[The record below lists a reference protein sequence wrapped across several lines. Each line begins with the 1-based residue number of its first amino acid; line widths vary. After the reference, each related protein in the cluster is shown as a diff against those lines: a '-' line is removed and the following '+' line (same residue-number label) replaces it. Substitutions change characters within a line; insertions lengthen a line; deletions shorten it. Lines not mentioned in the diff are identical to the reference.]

1 MNGLG
6 PQNFQGIYM
15 VIVSQSPRSNGRLL
29 NVPCNPF
36 CCTSKQSACKATNC
50 KSSKSL
56 GVHSNL
62 LLDLLLLLCRGL
74 LFPFYHVASKEP
86 KEILFLRAIAACDQQ
101 ISNPQHMRTFFTYLP
116 NTWSGPILTSYLSN
130 FPFSI
135 CIMNH
140 TFGCIWCLHGNTSEF
155 VFFARPCEHSVL

>member
-1 MNGLG
+1 
-6 PQNFQGIYM
+6 M

-101 ISNPQHMRTFFTYLP
+101 ISNPQHMRTFYTYLIHDLGRFSLP
-116 NTWSGPILTSYLSN
+116 SCQIFQSQKFASWVILFDTYDAFMKIHCNLFSSLVKYFSNVVPTSSTY
-130 FPFSI
+130 
-135 CIMNH
+135 
-140 TFGCIWCLHGNTSEF
+140 
-155 VFFARPCEHSVL
+155 

>member
-1 MNGLG
+1 
-6 PQNFQGIYM
+6 M

-101 ISNPQHMRTFFTYLP
+101 ISNPQHMRTFLLTYLIHDLGRFSLP
-116 NTWSGPILTSYLSN
+116 SCQIFQSQKFALWVILFDTYDAFMRRKINKLR
-130 FPFSI
+130 
-135 CIMNH
+135 
-140 TFGCIWCLHGNTSEF
+140 SE
-155 VFFARPCEHSVL
+155 RLWQR